1 MGDRPGRPQGA
12 ASFCHRRIGQT
23 TVGLKV
29 PPPPLAV
36 RRHLSYVGALDR
48 SKHRSAVAQW
58 LACWAHNPT
67 WIEAT
72 LRYFGSC
79 FGVCVSCLPVFGSS
93 DGPEARF
100 CSDLGL
106 GVVAPP
112 GGMQIAAGE
121 DRTPDLRIMKPTRCQ
136 LRCCRMFWFTVALLV
151 WSPSCVI
158 DVSLRRLRFS
168 ALRKYLGCT
177 DKRMQASRS
186 VRLRGLM
193 VKAPT

>member
-58 LACWAHNPT
+58 LACWAHNPKVRGSKPRCA
-67 WIEAT
+67 ILVRVSVCAFLVSRC
-72 LRYFGSC
+72 LRHLTVLRRDF
-79 FGVCVSCLPVFGSS
+79 V
-93 DGPEARF
+93 A
-100 CSDLGL
+100 DLGL

-121 DRTPDLRIMKPTRCQ
+121 DRTPDLRIMRPTRCQ
-136 LRCCRMFWFTVALLV
+136 LRYCRMYWFTVALLV

-158 DVSLRRLRFS
+158 VVSLRRLRFS
-168 ALRKYLGCT
+168 ALRKYIW
-177 DKRMQASRS
+177 
-186 VRLRGLM
+186 V
-193 VKAPT
+193 APIDECRRVGPYACVV